1 MSKLMSFSEYARH
14 RGCSPANITKAIS
27 KGKITPINGKIDPQ
41 KADKEWDENSPRL
54 QNRKKNF
61 ELAEELAPDTTAM
74 SLTRIK
80 AMHEGLRAK
89 KTKLEVD
96 QLEGTLIDA
105 RAVKDASF
113 KQARLVRDTLLS
125 IPNRLTPVI
134 ANETDEHRVHE
145 LIHAEIVSSLRAINS
160 DQPLQII
167 S

>member
-145 LIHAEIVSSLRAINS
+145 LIHEEIVSSLRAINS